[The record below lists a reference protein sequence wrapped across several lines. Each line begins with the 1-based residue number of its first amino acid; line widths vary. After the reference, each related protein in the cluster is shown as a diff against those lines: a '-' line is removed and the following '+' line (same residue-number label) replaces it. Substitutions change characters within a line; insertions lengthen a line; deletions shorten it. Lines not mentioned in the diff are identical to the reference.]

1 MIADLSGK
9 SALITGGASGIG
21 RGISLALAS
30 QGSNVAIADKNIEG
44 ASKVSEEVK
53 KLGRHSI
60 AINVDVTDNSSI
72 TAMVNKTVK
81 EFYYANHEKIFYT
94 KYFGEN
100 GLAKL
105 QKLIRENLQRLG
117 DNMISGGVDNMEKY
131 QYMLGQIRT
140 YQYMSQEI
148 SSLLEK
154 KERKDDGTVISIKPK
169 GGPKI

>member
-30 QGSNVAIADKNIEG
+30 QGSDVAIADINIEG
-44 ASKVSEEVK
+44 ASKVAEEVK

-81 EFYYANHEKIFYT
+81 EFTHIDITDNSGWRLRIKKATGDRSNTIKAINYQLKVSSSDR
-94 KYFGEN
+94 
-100 GLAKL
+100 AKNL
-105 QKLIRENLQRLG
+105 KL
-117 DNMISGGVDNMEKY
+117 
-131 QYMLGQIRT
+131 
-140 YQYMSQEI
+140 
-148 SSLLEK
+148 SL
-154 KERKDDGTVISIKPK
+154 IHI
-169 GGPKI
+169 